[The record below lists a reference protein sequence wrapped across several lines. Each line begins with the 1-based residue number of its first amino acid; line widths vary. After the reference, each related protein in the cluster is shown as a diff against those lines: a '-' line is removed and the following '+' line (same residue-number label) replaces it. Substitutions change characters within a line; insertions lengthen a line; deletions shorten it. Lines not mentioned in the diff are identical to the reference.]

1 LLSLVPP
8 FFAAIAGLM
17 EAQVKTAPR
26 RLNAQEIRATEL
38 RLTEALHELET
49 AAIPD
54 ALNHFDLNPG
64 NAIVCGRECKFVD
77 WAEAAIGNP
86 FFSFEYL
93 LQHFVRVVGDGA
105 DAAAEVRKSYVD
117 VWRTVLSHSAVER
130 TCELMPLIAPFAFA
144 ATLPWNDVL
153 SDTNSEFG
161 GLLRTLARRMHREA
175 EQLFCRVA

>member
-1 LLSLVPP
+1 
-8 FFAAIAGLM
+8 M

-26 RLNAQEIRATEL
+26 RLNAQEIRATEHRL
-38 RLTEALHELET
+38 RDALHELET

-86 FFSFEYL
+86 VFSFEYL
-93 LQHFVRVVGDGA
+93 RQHFVRLVADGA
-105 DAAAEVRKSYVD
+105 DAATEFRRSYVN

-144 ATLPWNDVL
+144 ATLPWNDAL
-153 SDTNSEFG
+153 GDTKSEFG
-161 GLLRTLARRMHREA
+161 GLLRSLARRMHREA
-175 EQLFCRVA
+175 EQLLCRVA

>member
-1 LLSLVPP
+1 
-8 FFAAIAGLM
+8 M

-26 RLNAQEIRATEL
+26 RLNADEIRATEL
-38 RLTEALHELET
+38 RLTETLQELEA

-54 ALNHFDLNPG
+54 TLNHFDLNPG

-93 LQHFVRVVGDGA
+93 RQHFVRALGDGA
-105 DAAAEVRKSYVD
+105 DDAAEFRKSYVN
-117 VWRTVLSHSAVER
+117 VWRAVLSHSAIER

-144 ATLPWNDVL
+144 VTLPW
-153 SDTNSEFG
+153 SDAQSEFG
-161 GLLRTLARRMHREA
+161 GFLRSLVRRMHREA
-175 EQLFCRVA
+175 ERLVCRAA